1 MLPTIKKI
9 ERLSMSLIESLD
21 PILLTTR
28 AQAGERPNFRRSYA
42 RSPEETPSIMLRLK
56 EGSSVDK

>member
-21 PILLTTR
+21 PILLTMR
-28 AQAGERPNFRRSYA
+28 AQGGERPNFRRSYA
-42 RSPEETPSIMLRLK
+42 RSQEETPSIMLRLK